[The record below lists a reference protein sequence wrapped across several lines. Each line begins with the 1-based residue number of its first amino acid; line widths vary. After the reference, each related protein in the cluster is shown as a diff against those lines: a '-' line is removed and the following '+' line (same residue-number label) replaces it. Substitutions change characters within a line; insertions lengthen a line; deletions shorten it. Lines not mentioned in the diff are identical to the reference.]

1 MNCLL
6 GARICFPSLFSFFF
20 FIFIFLSIGGCL
32 RLPPHHHYISVSF
45 HEKSA
50 SAGHQPDVH
59 HKEKERAMGEGVG
72 MEVYPTGSSLP
83 DCSHACGPCFP
94 CKRVM
99 VSFKCSIA
107 ESCPIVYRCM
117 CKGKYYHVPSN

>member
-1 MNCLL
+1 MRKGTHIRVWATFLVTFLL
-6 GARICFPSLFSFFF
+6 L
-20 FIFIFLSIGGCL
+20 
-32 RLPPHHHYISVSF
+32 VS
-45 HEKSA
+45 
-50 SAGHQPDVH
+50 
-59 HKEKERAMGEGVG
+59 AMGESLGLAPEAETSSNGRRILREHKNQMMPQKQVDNDHLKG
-72 MEVYPTGSSLP
+72 LFATGSSLP

-117 CKGKYYHVPSN
+117 CNGKYYHVPSN